1 MISSLQI
8 KSALKQFSQSVFC
21 KIFFFFL
28 YSLGLISLAIFI
40 ARPIS
45 NSLYGAFSAHIQYT
59 NWSSLGVA
67 DNKLGSLLEYFL
79 ALIALFCYFI
89 CVKLFCL
96 KRQLFS
102 SFFAEKHPFL
112 FVLYFLFSIFVN
124 LGSLFFREHVF
135 ISKLFILAWAILL
148 FLPYLKSSFLDFFKS
163 LAAKRY
169 LAVSFLTLLVLSVF
183 FMFSAY
189 VFKTPYISNDY
200 MDAPETTILQGKE
213 IDNTRFINSE

>member
-79 ALIALFCYFI
+79 AL
-89 CVKLFCL
+89 
-96 KRQLFS
+96 
-102 SFFAEKHPFL
+102 FL
-112 FVLYFLFSIFVN
+112 TN
-124 LGSLFFREHVF
+124 Q
-135 ISKLFILAWAILL
+135 
-148 FLPYLKSSFLDFFKS
+148 S
-163 LAAKRY
+163 LAFWRWNK
-169 LAVSFLTLLVLSVF
+169 L
-183 FMFSAY
+183 
-189 VFKTPYISNDY
+189 
-200 MDAPETTILQGKE
+200 DAH
-213 IDNTRFINSE
+213 